1 MVGGIFWVGGSEWT
15 FFMCGWRCL
24 GIFLRVA
31 GGEWGCGEV
40 YLGWMDNF
48 YGWAKVYFGWVELS
62 GHLL

>member
-40 YLGWMDNF
+40 YLG
-48 YGWAKVYFGWVELS
+48 
-62 GHLL
+62 